1 MHVHEKFY
9 FTIEITISVDVSVFC
24 TFSIPIKYVFCSYI
38 LVLSF
43 SIFFNPFAL
52 PAACTEITFFSP
64 QAIVRKECNLAS
76 YLLAMCSVEPFRI
89 QNFLMS
95 CHNLHPKRVK
105 VWSAHH
111 KARLAR
117 MAWLHC

>member
-9 FTIEITISVDVSVFC
+9 FNIEITISVDVSVFC

-38 LVLSF
+38 LVLI
-43 SIFFNPFAL
+43 IFFSTHLHFLLHAQKL
-52 PAACTEITFFSP
+52 LFFSP